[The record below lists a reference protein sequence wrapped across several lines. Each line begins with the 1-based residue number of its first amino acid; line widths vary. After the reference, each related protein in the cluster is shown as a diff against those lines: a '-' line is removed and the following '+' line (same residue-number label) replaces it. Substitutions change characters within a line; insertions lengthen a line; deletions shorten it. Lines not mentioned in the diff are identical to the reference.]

1 MAGAMSSGL
10 LTVPRGATAPRLG
23 ALKCDQ
29 APLTWEDG
37 RRCGAD
43 DVFPSP
49 LPRPRHR
56 GGSTSRLSSP
66 VSSNPSPPIFPT
78 SFTPMAGGRRTTHLV
93 GWPFPRRASVMHAG
107 GAPDPRQDSARR
119 ADAAARESA
128 EQFSTAGATMLDMT
142 PHGGFPTP
150 PLFGAEWEAS
160 GTEASYAAPSVD
172 TISEVEEETTAG
184 RSAPSQSQTTHNDT

>member
-1 MAGAMSSGL
+1 MSSGL
-10 LTVPRGATAPRLG
+10 LTVPRGATEPRLG

-29 APLTWEDG
+29 APFTWEDG

-56 GGSTSRLSSP
+56 GGSTSPLSPP
-66 VSSNPSPPIFPT
+66 VSSIPSPPIFPT

-93 GWPFPRRASVMHAG
+93 GWPFPHRASVMQAG
-107 GAPDPRQDSARR
+107 RAPDPRQDSARR
-119 ADAAARESA
+119 AD
-128 EQFSTAGATMLDMT
+128 D
-142 PHGGFPTP
+142 
-150 PLFGAEWEAS
+150 AEWEAS
-160 GTEASYAAPSVD
+160 GTEASYAAPSFD
-172 TISEVEEETTAG
+172 TISEVEKETTAG